1 MNDLNLAY
9 LTMRVPMEEDFTS
22 SEGAGRYHEPEQ
34 TSGKLRPQSLATAS
48 SSSSNSNSNNRHLH
62 ILYLLGLMF
71 VISLMFLHINGE
83 KDSGNL
89 LKVIQESVQKLNAIE
104 KKLSS
109 SSGQQAQSLEENA
122 KKFKSIA

>member
-1 MNDLNLAY
+1 
-9 LTMRVPMEEDFTS
+9 MEEDFTS

-48 SSSSNSNSNNRHLH
+48 SSSSNSNNRHLH

-83 KDSGNL
+83 KDSDNL

-109 SSGQQAQSLEENA
+109 SSGQQAQSLKENA